1 MYNIDKD
8 FETISENFQKIKKSK
23 IRGCKMKKDMLL

>member
-1 MYNIDKD
+1 MEKALCQQK
-8 FETISENFQKIKKSK
+8 EQRRKKKIKKSK